1 MSAPTRVL
9 AIAAVFGFGVIACD
23 KPPEPT
29 PPAAPDK
36 APTAS
41 TQNAPAAP
49 AKAATPAKPSEVVY
63 EAPAG
68 WQKAE
73 NPNPMRKATFK
84 IPRAEG
90 DPEDAELA
98 VSQAGGT
105 VDANVQRWAGQFERS
120 KDDPVARKQMKVG
133 DLDVT
138 VVELHGTFAGGGMP
152 GAAPAGP
159 KPNWAMLGAIVETQG
174 SLTFFK
180 LTGPEKTVQ
189 SAKPA
194 FDKFVEGF
202 RAK

>member
-1 MSAPTRVL
+1 MRASARILSIV
-9 AIAAVFGFGVIACD
+9 AFVGAGIVACD

-29 PPAAPDK
+29 PTAAPERAPAAT
-36 APTAS
+36 PTPSA
-41 TQNAPAAP
+41 QAKPAAP
-49 AKAATPAKPSEVVY
+49 ARPAEVVY
-63 EAPAG
+63 EAPAA
-68 WQKAE
+68 WQKVE
-73 NPNPMRKATFK
+73 NPNQMRKATFK

-90 DPEDAELA
+90 DTEDAELA

-120 KDDPVARKQMKVG
+120 KDAPVARKQMKVG

-152 GAAPAGP
+152 GAASAGS
-159 KPNWAMLGAIVETQG
+159 KPNWAMLGAIAETQG

-180 LTGPEKTVQ
+180 LMGPEKTVQ

-194 FDKFVEGF
+194 FDKFVESF
-202 RAK
+202 RGK

>member
-1 MSAPTRVL
+1 MSSRNFVL
-9 AIAAVFGFGVIACD
+9 ACVIGFGVFACD

-29 PPAAPDK
+29 PAATPERTAAAPT
-36 APTAS
+36 P
-41 TQNAPAAP
+41 NAPAP
-49 AKAATPAKPSEVVY
+49 AAKEAAPAKPSEVVY
-63 EAPAG
+63 DAPAA
-68 WQKAE
+68 WQKVE

-84 IPRAEG
+84 IPHAEG
-90 DPEDAELA
+90 DSEDAELA
-98 VSQAGGT
+98 VSQAGGS
-105 VDANVQRWAGQFERS
+105 VDANVQRWAGQFERN
-120 KDDPVARKQMKVG
+120 KEDPVARKQMKVG

-152 GAAPAGP
+152 GAPSAGP
-159 KPNWAMLGAIVETQG
+159 KANWAMLGAIVETQG

>member
-1 MSAPTRVL
+1 AP
-9 AIAAVFGFGVIACD
+9 A
-23 KPPEPT
+23 KE
-29 PPAAPDK
+29 
-36 APTAS
+36 
-41 TQNAPAAP
+41 AAP
-49 AKAATPAKPSEVVY
+49 ARPTEVVY

-73 NPNPMRKATFK
+73 NPNPMRKATYK
-84 IPRAEG
+84 IPHAEG
-90 DPEDAELA
+90 DTEDAELS

-105 VDANVQRWAGQFERS
+105 VDANVQRWAGQFERG
-120 KDDPVARKQMKVG
+120 KDEPVNRKQMKVG

-138 VVELHGTFAGGGMP
+138 IVELHGTFAGGGMP
-152 GAAPAGP
+152 GAPAAGP
-159 KPNWAMLGAIVETQG
+159 KPSWALLGAIVETQG

>member
-1 MSAPTRVL
+1 MYSAPRAFAL
-9 AIAAVFGFGVIACD
+9 ALLLGFGGAACD
-23 KPPEPT
+23 KPAEP
-29 PPAAPDK
+29 
-36 APTAS
+36 APTAAPEKAAS
-41 TQNAPAAP
+41 PMPAPNAPAKEAAP
-49 AKAATPAKPSEVVY
+49 ARPTEVVY

-73 NPNPMRKATFK
+73 NPNPMRKATYK
-84 IPRAEG
+84 IPHAEG
-90 DPEDAELA
+90 DTEDAELS

-105 VDANVQRWAGQFERS
+105 VDANVQRWAGQFERG
-120 KDDPVARKQMKVG
+120 KDEPVNRKQMKVG

-152 GAAPAGP
+152 GAPAAGP
-159 KPNWAMLGAIVETQG
+159 KPSWALLGAIVETQG

>member
-1 MSAPTRVL
+1 MFSVPRALVL
-9 AIAAVFGFGVIACD
+9 TFVLGFGAAACD
-23 KPPEPT
+23 KPAEPT
-29 PPAAPDK
+29 PTATPERAASPTPAP
-36 APTAS
+36 
-41 TQNAPAAP
+41 NAPAKEAAP
-49 AKAATPAKPSEVVY
+49 ARPTEVVY

-73 NPNPMRKATFK
+73 NPNPMRKATYK
-84 IPRAEG
+84 IPHAEG
-90 DPEDAELA
+90 DSDDAELS

-105 VDANVQRWAGQFERS
+105 VDANVQRWAGQFERG
-120 KDDPVARKQMKVG
+120 KDEPVTRKQIKVG

-152 GAAPAGP
+152 GAPSAGP
-159 KPNWAMLGAIVETQG
+159 KPSWALLGAIVETQG

>member
-1 MSAPTRVL
+1 MHASARVL
-9 AIAAVFGFGVIACD
+9 TLVALLGAGLVACD
-23 KPPEPT
+23 KPPEPA
-29 PPAAPDK
+29 PAAQPER
-36 APTAS
+36 APAATP
-41 TQNAPAAP
+41 TPNAPA
-49 AKAATPAKPSEVVY
+49 KEAAPAKPSEVVY

-68 WQKAE
+68 WQKVE

-84 IPRAEG
+84 IPRVEG
-90 DPEDAELA
+90 DTEDAELA

-105 VDANVQRWAGQFERS
+105 VDANVQRWAGQFERG
-120 KDDPVARKQMKVG
+120 KDDPVARKQVKVG

-152 GAAPAGP
+152 GAAPAGS
-159 KPNWAMLGAIVETQG
+159 KPNWAMLGAIAETQG

>member
-1 MSAPTRVL
+1 MLSLARVSL
-9 AIAAVFGFGVIACD
+9 FALVFAVAACD
-23 KPPEPT
+23 KPPEPA
-29 PPAAPDK
+29 PNAAPERP
-36 APTAS
+36 APAKPEA
-41 TQNAPAAP
+41 NAPSKPAAP
-49 AKAATPAKPSEVVY
+49 ARPTEVVY
-63 EAPAG
+63 EAPTG
-68 WQKAE
+68 WQKVD
-73 NPNPMRKATFK
+73 NPSPMRKATYK

-90 DPEDAELA
+90 DPEDAEMT

-105 VDANVQRWAGQFERS
+105 VDQNVQRWAGQFERG
-120 KDDPVARKQMKVG
+120 KDDTIGRKQMKVG

-138 VVELHGTFAGGGMP
+138 VVELHGTFSGMAMP
-152 GAAPAGP
+152 GAPAASA

-180 LTGPEKTVQ
+180 LTGPKKTVE

>member
-1 MSAPTRVL
+1 MFSAPRTLTLVFVL
-9 AIAAVFGFGVIACD
+9 GFGVVACD
-23 KPPEPT
+23 KPAEPT
-29 PPAAPDK
+29 PTASPERAAAPS
-36 APTAS
+36 PTP
-41 TQNAPAAP
+41 NAPAKEAAP
-49 AKAATPAKPSEVVY
+49 ARPTEVVY

-84 IPRAEG
+84 IPHAEG
-90 DPEDAELA
+90 DAEDAELS

-105 VDANVQRWAGQFERS
+105 VDANVQRWAGQFERG
-120 KDDPVARKQMKVG
+120 KDEPVSRKQMKVG

-152 GAAPAGP
+152 GAPAAGP
-159 KPNWAMLGAIVETQG
+159 KTNWALLGAIVETQG

>member
-1 MSAPTRVL
+1 MSTRDL
-9 AIAAVFGFGVIACD
+9 ALAFVIGFGVIACD
-23 KPPEPT
+23 KPPEPA
-29 PPAAPDK
+29 PSAAPEK
-36 APTAS
+36 
-41 TQNAPAAP
+41 APAAP
-49 AKAATPAKPSEVVY
+49 APNAPTTGAKEASPAKPSEVVY
-63 EAPAG
+63 EAPAA
-68 WQKAE
+68 WQKVE

-90 DPEDAELA
+90 DSEDAELS
-98 VSQAGGT
+98 VSQAGGS
-105 VDANVQRWAGQFERS
+105 VDANVQRWAGQFERN
-120 KDDPVARKQMKVG
+120 KDDQVARKQMKVG

-152 GAAPAGP
+152 GAPSAGP
-159 KPNWAMLGAIVETQG
+159 KTNWAMLGAIVETQG

-194 FDKFVEGF
+194 FDKFIEGF

>member
-1 MSAPTRVL
+1 MFSPAR
-9 AIAAVFGFGVIACD
+9 AVAFACAFGFGVVACD
-23 KPPEPT
+23 KPPEP
-29 PPAAPDK
+29 APS
-36 APTAS
+36 AS
-41 TQNAPAAP
+41 PDRAPAAAP
-49 AKAATPAKPSEVVY
+49 ASNAAVKEAAPAKPSEVVY

-68 WQKAE
+68 WQKVE

-90 DPEDAELA
+90 DSEDAEMS
-98 VSQAGGT
+98 VSQAGGG
-105 VDANVQRWAGQFERS
+105 VDANIQRWVGQFERG
-120 KDDPVARKQMKVG
+120 KDDPVARKQVKVG

-138 VVELHGTFAGGGMP
+138 TVELHGTFAGSGMP
-152 GAAPAGP
+152 GAPAAGP
-159 KPNWAMLGAIVETQG
+159 KPNWALLGAIVETQG

-180 LTGPEKTVQ
+180 LTGPEKTIQ

>member
-1 MSAPTRVL
+1 MFSHPRVL
-9 AIAAVFGFGVIACD
+9 ALALALGFGAIACD

-29 PPAAPDK
+29 PTAAPDR
-36 APTAS
+36 
-41 TQNAPAAP
+41 APAAAPPSNAP
-49 AKAATPAKPSEVVY
+49 AKAAAPAKPSEVVY

-68 WQKAE
+68 WQKVE

-90 DPEDAELA
+90 DPEDAEMS

-105 VDANVQRWAGQFERS
+105 VDANVQRWAGQFERG
-120 KDDPVARKQMKVG
+120 KDDPVTRKQMKVG

-138 VVELHGTFAGGGMP
+138 VVELHGTFAGSGMP
-152 GAAPAGP
+152 GAPAAGP
-159 KPNWAMLGAIVETQG
+159 KPNWALLGAIVETQG

-180 LTGPEKTVQ
+180 ITGPEKTIQ